1 MHQISDTIIK
11 PNINREKYVCIPK
24 KIRKI
29 NTLPLTGKYRQHGQK
44 IKYII
49 LDKAVCLYYIVYIIS
64 KETQSPVNL
73 HSKML

>member
-49 LDKAVCLYYIVYIIS
+49 LDKAVCLYYTWAYYIYKKKAVYCLY
-64 KETQSPVNL
+64 NF
-73 HSKML
+73 